1 MVPLCVPEDR
11 SERASR
17 EAGLDSAIV
26 TWWATRVECASAIAR
41 LRRVGEL
48 TTAAEGR
55 ALEALNRLAGL
66 WHEVDPSDR
75 VRSLASILIRRHVLR
90 AGGALQLA
98 AAFDWANNDPT
109 GRGFVTFDVR
119 LAAAAA
125 LEGFTVIGGV

>member
-17 EAGLDSAIV
+17 EAGLDDEIV
-26 TWWATRVECASAIAR
+26 VWWATRVECASAIAR
-41 LRRVGEL
+41 LRRTGEL
-48 TTAAEGR
+48 TTADEGP

-75 VRSLASILIRRHVLR
+75 VRTQAAVLLRRHPLR
-90 AGGALQLA
+90 AADALQLA
-98 AAFDWANNDPT
+98 AAVDWAGSDPT
-109 GRGFVTFDVR
+109 GRSFVTFDAR

-125 LEGFTVIGGV
+125 LEGFTVIGGA